1 MKMKHSRL
9 VWTACA
15 LGLIVVA
22 PAAAQDLQQRLA
34 AAKQAAALNQ
44 QALRSYSW
52 LEKTELSLKGEVKN
66 TKVDMCRYGPDGKVQ
81 KTPVVQPAPAQKKR
95 GLRGKIVANK
105 TEEMKEEL
113 EAAVALVQQYLP
125 PSPDMMQVVMNAG
138 TASLSQAGPGRLSLK
153 FPGYAKANDAL
164 SLTFDSTVKSLQL
177 IDVNTWLD
185 EPENAVT
192 LKVTMAALP
201 DGTSHPGNVV
211 LAIPKRKLEV
221 RITKSN
227 YQKLAQ

>member
-15 LGLIVVA
+15 LALIVVA
-22 PAAAQDLQQRLA
+22 PAPAQDLQQRLA

-44 QALRSYSW
+44 KALRSYSW